1 MTAHAPSEATPL
13 VDVDAVVAGYG
24 AAEILHG
31 VTLTLRPAEV
41 VTILGPN
48 GAGKSTLLK
57 TIMGYLP
64 PRAGEVR
71 LRGEPITRLR
81 PDQRVRAGLAYV
93 PQLDNVFPSLTVTE
107 NLIVGGQ
114 LLARP
119 ALFERLEAIYASFPL
134 LAERARQRVSTLSG
148 GQRQL
153 LALARAMMIDP
164 AVLLLD
170 EPSAALSPLM
180 AGEVF
185 DEVAR
190 INAMGKAII
199 IVEQEA
205 ERSLQI
211 SHRGYV
217 LVDGRN
223 AFEDTART
231 ILDDERIRATFL
243 GTAPG

>member
-1 MTAHAPSEATPL
+1 MSGSVTEATPL
-13 VDVDAVVAGYG
+13 LEVRSLVAGYG

-31 VTLTLRPAEV
+31 VDLTLNAKEV

-57 TIMGYLP
+57 AIMGYLV
-64 PRAGEVR
+64 PRSGEVR
-71 LRGEPITRLR
+71 FDAGPLAGLR

-93 PQLDNVFPSLTVTE
+93 PQLENVFPSLTVKE

-114 LLARP
+114 SLARA
-119 ALFERLEAIYASFPL
+119 ALAARIEATYAAFPL
-134 LAERARQRVSTLSG
+134 LAERSRQRVSTLSG

-153 LALARAMMIDP
+153 LALARAMMVDP
-164 AVLLLD
+164 KVLLLD
-170 EPSAALSPLM
+170 EPSAALSPRM

-185 DEVAR
+185 DKISE
-190 INAMGKAII
+190 INEMGKGIL

-211 SHRGYV
+211 SNRGYV

-223 AFEDTART
+223 AFESAAQD
-231 ILDDERIRATFL
+231 ILTNERIRSMFL
-243 GTAPG
+243 GTA

>member
-1 MTAHAPSEATPL
+1 MSGLVAGAGPL
-13 VDVDAVVAGYG
+13 LEVRSLVAGYG

-31 VTLTLRPAEV
+31 VDLTLHVGEV

-57 TIMGYLP
+57 AIMGYLV
-64 PRAGEVR
+64 PRSGEVR
-71 LRGEPITRLR
+71 FHAGPLTDLR
-81 PDQRVRAGLAYV
+81 PDQRVRAGVAYV
-93 PQLDNVFPSLTVTE
+93 PQLENVFPSLTVRE

-114 LLARP
+114 MLPRAALGARM
-119 ALFERLEAIYASFPL
+119 ESTYAAFPL

-153 LALARAMMIDP
+153 LALARAMMVDP
-164 AVLLLD
+164 EVLLLD
-170 EPSAALSPLM
+170 EPSAALSPRM

-185 DEVAR
+185 EKIAE
-190 INAMGKAII
+190 INRMGKSIL

-223 AFEDTART
+223 AFESAATE
-231 ILDDERIRATFL
+231 ILNNERIRAMFL
-243 GTAPG
+243 GTA

>member
-1 MTAHAPSEATPL
+1 VSGSATDSDPL
-13 VDVDAVVAGYG
+13 LEVRTLVAGYG

-31 VTLTLRPAEV
+31 VNLTLGPREV

-57 TIMGYLP
+57 AVMGYLT
-64 PRAGEVR
+64 PRSGDVR
-71 LRGEPITRLR
+71 FNSRPLTGMR
-81 PDQRVRAGLAYV
+81 PDERVRAGIAYV
-93 PQLDNVFPSLTVTE
+93 PQLENVFPSLTVRE

-114 LLARP
+114 LLPRA
-119 ALFERLEAIYASFPL
+119 ALAAQIEATYAAFPI
-134 LAERARQRVSTLSG
+134 LAERSRQRVSTLSG

-153 LALARAMMIDP
+153 LALARAMMVDP
-164 AVLLLD
+164 EVLLLD
-170 EPSAALSPLM
+170 EPSAALSPRM

-185 DEVAR
+185 DKISE
-190 INAMGKAII
+190 INRMGKGIL

-205 ERSLQI
+205 ERSLRI

-223 AFEDTART
+223 AFESAAEE
-231 ILDDERIRATFL
+231 ILTNERIRAMFL
-243 GTAPG
+243 GTA